1 MKNLFLCLIFMLL
14 AAMGGAQPS
23 IEWQRTYGGSN
34 ADIARCIRQTND
46 GGYIV
51 AGITS
56 SNNGDVFGNHG
67 GLDFWVL
74 KLNGTGGVQ
83 WKKTYGGSEN
93 EMPFAVKQTSDG
105 GYVVAGYT
113 KSINWDVSGN
123 NGYFDA
129 WVLKLNA
136 NGTILWQKCL
146 GGSNWEEAWDIDQ
159 TTDGGYIV
167 AGRSVSTDGDVTVNH
182 GSFDYWV
189 VKLDSLGALLWQK
202 SYGGSHEDIGYA
214 VKQTTDGGYI
224 VVGESFSTDGLV
236 IGNQGSVDYW
246 VLKLDHEGKI
256 EWQRSLGG
264 TNWDRANDVL
274 QARDGGYV
282 VFGYSYSSDGD
293 LTQNNGNNDF
303 WVVKLNTQG
312 DIEWQNSFGG
322 SNNDNGRSIAQTND
336 GGYVMT
342 GQTQSNDGDAVGN
355 DGGADLW
362 VVRINEHG
370 ELLWQRS
377 YGGSMAETGHSIQQT
392 NDGGYIVAGYAW
404 STDGDLTENKGSA
417 DFWVVKL
424 YPEETSAANEPGT
437 RPLNIYP
444 NPAGSYTTLSV
455 AESADAQL
463 TLSVCDLL
471 GRELSRQTLTN
482 GGRANLGHLPA
493 GLYLL
498 TAWTDAGRAYSGKLI
513 KKE

>member
-1 MKNLFLCLIFMLL
+1 MKNLFLCLIFNLL

-34 ADIARCIRQTND
+34 ADEAKSIRQTPD

-51 AGITS
+51 AGTTS

-74 KLNGTGGVQ
+74 KLNSTGGIQ
-83 WKKTYGGSEN
+83 WKKTYGGSAN
-93 EMPFAVKQTSDG
+93 EQPYAVRPTADG
-105 GYVVAGYT
+105 GFVVVGYT
-113 KSINWDVSGN
+113 RSINWDVSGN
-123 NGYFDA
+123 NGYYDA

-136 NGTILWQKCL
+136 NGSIQWQKCL
-146 GGSNWEEAWDIDQ
+146 GGSNWEEAWDVDQ
-159 TTDGGYIV
+159 TTDGGYIIV
-167 AGRSVSTDGDVTVNH
+167 GGSLSTDGDVTVNH
-182 GSFDYWV
+182 GALDYWI
-189 VKLDSLGALLWQK
+189 VKLDSLGNLQWQK
-202 SYGGSHEDIGYA
+202 SYGGSGEDIAYA
-214 VKQTTDGGYI
+214 VQQTADGGYI
-224 VVGESFSTDGLV
+224 VAGESNSKDGTV
-236 IGNQGSVDYW
+236 IGNRGSADYW

-264 TNWDRANDVL
+264 TSYDRANDVL
-274 QARDGGYV
+274 QARDGGYAV
-282 VFGYSYSSDGD
+282 LGFSYSSDGD
-293 LTQNNGNNDF
+293 LTHNNGNNDF
-303 WVVKLNTQG
+303 WIVKLDPQG
-312 DIEWQNSFGG
+312 NIEWQNSLGG
-322 SNNDNGRSIAQTND
+322 SNHDNGRSFHQTND
-336 GGYVMT
+336 GGFVII
-342 GQTQSNDGDAVGN
+342 GQTRSNDGDAVGN
-355 DGGADLW
+355 DGGADVW
-362 VVRINEHG
+362 VLKVNTLG

-392 NDGGYIVAGYAW
+392 NDSGYILAGYAW
-404 STDGDLTENKGSA
+404 STDGDLTDNKGET

-424 YPEETSAANEPGT
+424 YPEETSAAQEPGT

-444 NPAGSYTTLSV
+444 NPASSYTTVSV
-455 AESADAQL
+455 AESTYDQL
-463 TLSVCDLL
+463 TLSISDLL
-471 GRELSRQTLTN
+471 GREQGRQTLTN